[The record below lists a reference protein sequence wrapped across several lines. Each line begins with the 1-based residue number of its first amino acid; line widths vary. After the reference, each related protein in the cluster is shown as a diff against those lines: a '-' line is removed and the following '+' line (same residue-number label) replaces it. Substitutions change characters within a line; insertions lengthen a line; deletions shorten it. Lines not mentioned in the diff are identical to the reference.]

1 MHKVTIC
8 AILIIGTVRS
18 TFGATFGYHP
28 VSLRPFNSTNSSGLA
43 SAWAAEP
50 APHSISIA
58 SFRIAETNR
67 PPEVP
72 RSNTYAVSI
81 FRYASVLSTSLDLQI
96 RDATGRTIVPRTKVI
111 LQSFPTQVQPL
122 HHSAS
127 TLNSGRRNTKG
138 KGLPMKVS
146 TPHDDDFDDFASI
159 SEDALLPPKGRRHPM
174 GRRKG
179 KGGIMGGIGGGGR
192 YGGGAGGFRSS
203 TPGSISRTYGYRS
216 AAMNSRYAPG
226 YTRTA
231 YGYNGPSAMY
241 VGTPMFFYMGASH
254 TGMYGH
260 AASYGCD
267 RYSGTARSRCQQ
279 QFTNCSIESS
289 TNGTICSTRS
299 NSPLI
304 RDDLMA
310 ATVDV
315 TRAVFPLNITIF
327 NAQMTFLKSSQPE
340 EWQTPLFLSFSEVDF
355 DDEDSAAL
363 PFWGLCVL
371 AALGTF
377 FLLACCCLAW
387 CICCKGTQCCKSRPA
402 SDRIGERNNSKELDV
417 EAQQY
422 PSGMPIEVMS
432 EQYCTQQELPPSI
445 TIHGTTIEGF
455 LAAPP
460 AMKNPVSNT
469 SKDLPCHGVDSE
481 KVELELKPENN
492 PDLPT
497 LQQTWDS

>member
-1 MHKVTIC
+1 
-8 AILIIGTVRS
+8 
-18 TFGATFGYHP
+18 
-28 VSLRPFNSTNSSGLA
+28 
-43 SAWAAEP
+43 
-50 APHSISIA
+50 
-58 SFRIAETNR
+58 
-67 PPEVP
+67 
-72 RSNTYAVSI
+72 
-81 FRYASVLSTSLDLQI
+81 
-96 RDATGRTIVPRTKVI
+96 
-111 LQSFPTQVQPL
+111 L

-138 KGLPMKVS
+138 TGLPMKVS

>member
-50 APHSISIA
+50 APQSISIT

-72 RSNTYAVSI
+72 RSNTYAVSS
-81 FRYASVLSTSLDLQI
+81 FRYASVLSTSLDLEI

-111 LQSFPTQVQPL
+111 LQSSPTQVQPL
-122 HHSAS
+122 HYSAS

-138 KGLPMKVS
+138 KGLPMVS
-146 TPHDDDFDDFASI
+146 TPHDDFDDFASI

>member
-50 APHSISIA
+50 APQSISIT

-81 FRYASVLSTSLDLQI
+81 FRYASVLSTSLDLEI

-111 LQSFPTQVQPL
+111 LQSSPTQVQPL
-122 HHSAS
+122 HYSAS
-127 TLNSGRRNTKG
+127 TLNRGRRNTKG
-138 KGLPMKVS
+138 KGLPMVS
-146 TPHDDDFDDFASI
+146 TPHDDFDDFASI

-203 TPGSISRTYGYRS
+203 TPGSSTRTYGYRS

-231 YGYNGPSAMY
+231 YGYSGPSAMY

-254 TGMYGH
+254 GMYGH
-260 AASYGCD
+260 AGSYGCD

-289 TNGTICSTRS
+289 TNCTMCSTRS
-299 NSPLI
+299 SSPLI

-340 EWQTPLFLSFSEVDF
+340 EWQNPLLLSFSEVDL

-371 AALGTF
+371 VALGTL
-377 FLLACCCLAW
+377 FLLACCCW
-387 CICCKGTQCCKSRPA
+387 CIKRGWCIKCCKSRPA
-402 SDRIGERNNSKELDV
+402 SDGIGERNDSKELDV

-432 EQYCTQQELPPSI
+432 EQYCTPREFPPSI
-445 TIHGTTIEGF
+445 TIHGPTFEGS

-460 AMKNPVSNT
+460 AMKNPVSDT
-469 SKDLPCHGVDSE
+469 SKDLPCHGVDLE
-481 KVELELKPENN
+481 KVELELKPEKN

-497 LQQTWDS
+497 LQQT

>member
-1 MHKVTIC
+1 
-8 AILIIGTVRS
+8 
-18 TFGATFGYHP
+18 
-28 VSLRPFNSTNSSGLA
+28 VSLRPFNSTNSSGLG